1 MLFLFATMSMHDAVA
16 SAVAHS
22 PELRAL
28 QAQVDQARAAA
39 IMDDAFRPSASI
51 SASPGYASGLPTP
64 VLGEVPA
71 IATVEAHKIFYDTS
85 AKAQQLG
92 AEADVDA
99 AQSRLADQRRQVA
112 QSTAEVYARVEADRM
127 RIADAQQRVSAYQ
140 TISSR
145 VEALAKE
152 GRARDI
158 DVNRATLQG
167 ASAQRALLQAQS
179 RLELDQLRLDRM
191 AGEHVEVGAPSD
203 GAPAGGAPAVGTPAD
218 GAPALAGPSPALA
231 GPSPEAGPSPAEAG
245 APSLQRALANDPQ
258 LRSLDKRIATLQDML
273 GSERRLFKP
282 TVAGQIQYSRL
293 YDRYGRFYNN
303 FKPDDFSAAA
313 TITLPVFTSG
323 RRTAALARVNAQLQE
338 LTATRDARR
347 TELEMSVRE
356 AETDYEQAVAERDLA
371 ERSLSVAQE
380 GLRIAEQLSAE
391 GRGEANDVPL
401 AQIALAE
408 AQDDVAD
415 ATAHFAIARA
425 RLMIVRG
432 DPI

>member
-203 GAPAGGAPAVGTPAD
+203 GAPAGGAPAVG
-218 GAPALAGPSPALA
+218 APAL
-231 GPSPEAGPSPAEAG
+231 AGPSPAEAG